1 MRYDLTSGTDLS
13 SHALYDPDAVVPIDA
28 DTPYPEWECWVRGQ
42 ERDGRVLHYSNGAD
56 GRIFLKLVVDEGFDD
71 PGHIRGP
78 GVEGAVLRVPSGELC
93 LSGVEF
99 LPAIGGRPP
108 REKMV
113 SHVEVPAGN
122 YHVEAFEAK
131 WDESDGRAER
141 ERREMLQPGDCEYA
155 RFVHGVGCP
164 ACVAVMLAGLVFNLG
179 MLFLKK
185 PWAWKVTA
193 IGISVAVTL
202 AAAGLMRLMTHCAR
216 MRRWEEAEAAIER
229 HYPHLVVILTRLP
242 GDEIPARFPAGRFG
256 SGHEEEEVPVGAG
269 AV

>member
-1 MRYDLTSGTDLS
+1 
-13 SHALYDPDAVVPIDA
+13 
-28 DTPYPEWECWVRGQ
+28 
-42 ERDGRVLHYSNGAD
+42 
-56 GRIFLKLVVDEGFDD
+56 
-71 PGHIRGP
+71 
-78 GVEGAVLRVPSGELC
+78 
-93 LSGVEF
+93 
-99 LPAIGGRPP
+99 
-108 REKMV
+108 MV